1 MRTIRIQIG
10 KIIECRNMQEKLE
23 NVICIIFGR
32 KIRCSYLKNSWKH
45 VVSLTIGNPAQK
57 NKMQSPTNIQ
67 VWYFFSEGFSS
78 IIKAKKVC
86 IPPQIED
93 RAKLI
98 SIKKNKNDHNGDT
111 SISNTADG

>member
-1 MRTIRIQIG
+1 MV
-10 KIIECRNMQEKLE
+10 EKF
-23 NVICIIFGR
+23 VVHIW
-32 KIRCSYLKNSWKH
+32 KNLWKD